1 MMRFLLSS
9 VLIALSLLTGSST
22 SIADEA
28 GKVYELRTYHTFP
41 GRLDALHKRFREHTI
56 DIFKKHEMT
65 SVGYWTPMDEKDGKG
80 NTLVYLLSFPSREA
94 ARASWKAFGQD
105 PEWKKVQ
112 AESEKDGKI
121 VERVESVFLDPAG
134 FGPTPSPG
142 GSADS
147 PRVFELRT
155 YLASPGKLDNLFAR
169 FRDHTIDIFKSHDM
183 TSVGYFEPMD
193 EPRGHGT
200 TLVYMLAFPSRD
212 AARASWEAF
221 RNDPEW
227 KKAKAASEADG
238 TPLAAKVTSVY
249 LEPTDYSPMK

>member
-94 ARASWKAFGQD
+94 ARAVVEGVRPGPGMEEGPGREREGRQD
-105 PEWKKVQ
+105 
-112 AESEKDGKI
+112 
-121 VERVESVFLDPAG
+121 R
-134 FGPTPSPG
+134 
-142 GSADS
+142 
-147 PRVFELRT
+147 
-155 YLASPGKLDNLFAR
+155 
-169 FRDHTIDIFKSHDM
+169 
-183 TSVGYFEPMD
+183 
-193 EPRGHGT
+193 
-200 TLVYMLAFPSRD
+200 
-212 AARASWEAF
+212 
-221 RNDPEW
+221 
-227 KKAKAASEADG
+227 
-238 TPLAAKVTSVY
+238 
-249 LEPTDYSPMK
+249 